1 MIQPDNSLT
10 QQNAAMIFIDLQAG
24 PLMTIGSIDQEELR
38 ANVAKLAQVA
48 ALYML
53 PVVVAAGTQT
63 GPGGAV
69 IPEVTAHLTEPMIVR
84 HSTPNALRM
93 SVFAEAVVETGRTHL
108 ILAGI
113 ALDVGVLLTA
123 LGLRTAGY
131 SVYVVADATG
141 AVTTRAEEAAFARLR
156 HAGVIVSSWA
166 SLAAEIQEDF
176 AAPHGDALLEL
187 LHPQLKTDTHKVL

>member
-1 MIQPDNSLT
+1 
-10 QQNAAMIFIDLQAG
+10 
-24 PLMTIGSIDQEELR
+24 
-38 ANVAKLAQVA
+38 
-48 ALYML
+48 ML
-53 PVVVAAGTQT
+53 PVVVAAGPQT

-176 AAPHGDALLEL
+176 AAPHGNALLGL
-187 LHPQLKTDTHKVL
+187 LHPRLKTDAPLSAADS